1 MTDLLGD
8 VTEKKKAYVFS
19 ELSYSK
25 NNVYVAL
32 QYIHNPKPSVIYSNN
47 SLMNFKEETIW
58 NNFQN
63 LFAINFRYNFTIGR
77 KKSINGLTKLNN
89 QDNVSGLTND
99 ATAK

>member
-1 MTDLLGD
+1 M
-8 VTEKKKAYVFS
+8 
-19 ELSYSK
+19 
-25 NNVYVAL
+25 AL
-32 QYIHNPKPSVIYSNN
+32 QYIHNPKPSTIYSNN

-77 KKSINGLTKLNN
+77 KKSINGSTKLNN